1 MEPAHTILKAPV
13 SLTSPN
19 QNFHVPHLTHLSKLL
34 NARLQLRLM
43 QRIIIHCSQPHH
55 VHAWKAS
62 RDAIH
67 QDTTGTAE
75 VVLHCIACGD
85 GVVLGE
91 FGQVVLAA
99 DVLRGVLFDDE
110 VGAECRC

>member
-1 MEPAHTILKAPV
+1 
-13 SLTSPN
+13 
-19 QNFHVPHLTHLSKLL
+19 
-34 NARLQLRLM
+34 M
-43 QRIIIHCSQPHH
+43 QRIIIHCPQSHH

-67 QDTTGTAE
+67 QDTTGAAE
-75 VVLHCIACGD
+75 MVLHSVACGD

-110 VGAECRC
+110 VGAECGC